1 MATKKLPFRTI
12 LDEQQRTYSPS
23 GEKIEEVW
31 AMRINDDGKEE
42 FYIAG
47 KTNVYEKIQAF
58 AEDVK
63 IENIIARVTATGDAT
78 IMQKVQGTYA
88 DISEF
93 PKDLLEAQQ
102 QIKAAEEIF
111 MQLPTNIKEKY
122 ENNFN
127 VYLKDFGS
135 ENWQKNMGLIQETE
149 PQPETEIKEKGEPT
163 E

>member
-1 MATKKLPFRTI
+1 MATKKIPFRTI
-12 LDEQQRTYSPS
+12 LDEQQRTYAPS
-23 GEKIEEVW
+23 GDKIEEVW
-31 AMRINDDGKEE
+31 AMRINDEGKEE

-58 AEDVK
+58 AEEVK
-63 IENIIARVTATGDAT
+63 IENIIAKVTATGDTT

-88 DISEF
+88 DITEF

-102 QIKAAEEIF
+102 QIKTAQGIFEE
-111 MQLPTNIKEKY
+111 LPATIKEKY

-127 VYLKDFGS
+127 IYLKDFGS
-135 ENWQKNMGLIQETE
+135 ETWQKNMGMIQEPE
-149 PQPETEIKEKGEPT
+149 QQPVIENTKKGEAA